1 MVLLDGGLCFT
12 MIRGGVLV
20 TRRVFIVSLVIL
32 LFVTLLGCG
41 GLRYSQVAPEA
52 KNFHPKSV
60 GVLPVDV
67 GTYEEA
73 RGVIDQVIAGVLVDT
88 QWFTDVV
95 AADTISNQ
103 LQSNEELRKV
113 YLDYISKLKAVNF
126 SDPEMSKKIGEISK
140 VDAFLVI
147 NVDYWNYTKENEK
160 KVGKV
165 GIGIKMID
173 ASSGKILWK
182 AGHHEAEDYMLI
194 KPKLPDVAKDLV
206 KKMIKEMPH

>member
-1 MVLLDGGLCFT
+1 M
-12 MIRGGVLV
+12 
-20 TRRVFIVSLVIL
+20 RRVFIVSLVIL
-32 LFVTLLGCG
+32 LFVVTLFGCG

-52 KNFHPKSV
+52 KNFHPKAV

-140 VDAFLVI
+140 VEAFLVI

-160 KVGKV
+160 KVAKV

>member
-1 MVLLDGGLCFT
+1 MVKRKAYILSVVVLLILT
-12 MIRGGVLV
+12 LV
-20 TRRVFIVSLVIL
+20 
-32 LFVTLLGCG
+32 GCG

-52 KNFHPKSV
+52 QNFHPKRV
-60 GVLPVDV
+60 GVLPADV

-73 RGVIDQVIAGVLVDT
+73 RGIIDQVIAGVLVET

-95 AADTISNQ
+95 AADIISNQ

-113 YLDYISKLKAVNF
+113 YLDYISKLKTVNF
-126 SDPEMSKKIGEISK
+126 SDPELSKKIGEISK
-140 VDAFLVI
+140 VDALLLI
-147 NVDYWNYTKENEK
+147 NVDYWNYTKENDK

-165 GIGIKMID
+165 GIGIKMVE
-173 ASSGKILWK
+173 ASTGKIMWK

>member
-1 MVLLDGGLCFT
+1 MQGGVKMTGKVRAVSLAVLLAL
-12 MIRGGVLV
+12 M
-20 TRRVFIVSLVIL
+20 
-32 LFVTLLGCG
+32 LFGCG

-52 KNFHPKSV
+52 KDFHPKTI

-73 RGVIDQVIAGVLVDT
+73 RGVIDQIAAGVLVDK

-103 LQSNEELRKV
+103 IKSNDELQKV
-113 YLDYISKLKAVNF
+113 VFDYLSKLKTVNF
-126 SDPEMSKKIGEISK
+126 SDPELSRKIGELSK
-140 VDAFLVI
+140 IEAFLVI
-147 NVDYWNYTKENEK
+147 NVDYWNYTKENDK
-160 KVGKV
+160 KVAKV

-173 ASSGKILWK
+173 AGTGTILWK

-194 KPKLPDVAKDLV
+194 RPKLPNVAKDLI
-206 KKMIKEMPH
+206 KKMISEMPH

>member
-1 MVLLDGGLCFT
+1 MALLDGGLCFN

-20 TRRVFIVSLVIL
+20 KRRVFIVSLMIL
-32 LFVTLLGCG
+32 LFVTLFGCG

-52 KNFHPKSV
+52 KNFHPKRV

-140 VDAFLVI
+140 VDAFLVV

-165 GIGIKMID
+165 GIGIKMMD

-182 AGHHEAEDYMLI
+182 AGHHEAEDYLLI

>member
-1 MVLLDGGLCFT
+1 

-95 AADTISNQ
+95 AADIISNQ

-160 KVGKV
+160 KVTKV

-206 KKMIKEMPH
+206 RKMIKEMPH

>member
-1 MVLLDGGLCFT
+1 MALLDGGFCFN

-20 TRRVFIVSLVIL
+20 MRRVFIVSLVIL
-32 LFVTLLGCG
+32 LFVTLFGCG

-52 KNFHPKSV
+52 KNFHPKAV

-160 KVGKV
+160 KVAKV

>member
-1 MVLLDGGLCFT
+1 
-12 MIRGGVLV
+12 
-20 TRRVFIVSLVIL
+20 
-32 LFVTLLGCG
+32 
-41 GLRYSQVAPEA
+41 
-52 KNFHPKSV
+52 
-60 GVLPVDV
+60 VLPVDV

-160 KVGKV
+160 KVAKV

>member
-1 MVLLDGGLCFT
+1 M
-12 MIRGGVLV
+12 MKRKA
-20 TRRVFIVSLVIL
+20 FILPFAIL
-32 LFVTLLGCG
+32 LIMTLLGCG

-52 KNFHPKSV
+52 QNFHPKRV
-60 GVLPVDV
+60 GVLPADV

-73 RGVIDQVIAGVLVDT
+73 RGIIDQVIAGVLVET

-95 AADTISNQ
+95 AADIISNQ

-113 YLDYISKLKAVNF
+113 YLDYISKLKTVNF
-126 SDPEMSKKIGEISK
+126 SDPELSKKIGEISK
-140 VDAFLVI
+140 VDALLLV
-147 NVDYWNYTKENEK
+147 NVDYWNYTKENDK

-165 GIGIKMID
+165 GIGIKMVE
-173 ASSGKILWK
+173 ASTGKIMWK

>member
-1 MVLLDGGLCFT
+1 MTGKVRAVSLAVLLAL
-12 MIRGGVLV
+12 M
-20 TRRVFIVSLVIL
+20 
-32 LFVTLLGCG
+32 LFGCG

-52 KNFHPKSV
+52 KDFHPKTI

-73 RGVIDQVIAGVLVDT
+73 RGVIDQIAAGVLVDK

-103 LQSNEELRKV
+103 IKSNDELQKV
-113 YLDYISKLKAVNF
+113 VFDYLSKLKTVNF
-126 SDPEMSKKIGEISK
+126 SDPELSRKIGELSK
-140 VDAFLVI
+140 IEAFLVI
-147 NVDYWNYTKENEK
+147 NVDYWNYTKENDK
-160 KVGKV
+160 KVAKV

-173 ASSGKILWK
+173 AGTGTILWK

-194 KPKLPDVAKDLV
+194 RPKLPNVAKDLI
-206 KKMIKEMPH
+206 KKMISEMPH

>member
-1 MVLLDGGLCFT
+1 M
-12 MIRGGVLV
+12 
-20 TRRVFIVSLVIL
+20 RRVFIVSLVIL
-32 LFVTLLGCG
+32 LFVTLFGCG

-52 KNFHPKSV
+52 KNFHPKAV

-160 KVGKV
+160 KVAKV

-182 AGHHEAEDYMLI
+182 AGHHEAEDYTFF

>member
-1 MVLLDGGLCFT
+1 MVKRKAYILSVVVLLILT
-12 MIRGGVLV
+12 LV
-20 TRRVFIVSLVIL
+20 
-32 LFVTLLGCG
+32 GCG

-52 KNFHPKSV
+52 QDFHPKRV
-60 GVLPVDV
+60 GVLPADV

-73 RGVIDQVIAGVLVDT
+73 RGIIDQVIAGVLVET

-95 AADTISNQ
+95 AADIISNQ

-140 VDAFLVI
+140 VDALLLI
-147 NVDYWNYTKENEK
+147 NVDYWNYTKENDK

-165 GIGIKMID
+165 GIGIKMVE
-173 ASSGKILWK
+173 ASTGKIMWK

-194 KPKLPDVAKDLV
+194 RPKLPDVAKDLV